1 MSKIMKEKELERL
14 KEIKKIENDLYEK
27 GIKSIAGI
35 DEAGRGPLAGPV
47 VVACIIMPKESM
59 IEGVNDSKKVS
70 EKKREKL
77 YEEITKEA
85 IAYGVGI
92 ISQEEIDRINIL
104 NATKEGLT
112 LAIKEME
119 KNLKERKRNFEKP
132 EIILVDA
139 LTKID
144 TDGISYKSIIK
155 GDAKSYSIAAASI
168 IAKVTRDRIMRQWNE
183 VYPVYGFE
191 KHKGYGTA
199 MHINAIKEYGLC
211 PLHRRSFV
219 KNII

>member
-1 MSKIMKEKELERL
+1 MKEKELERL
-14 KEIKKIENDLYEK
+14 KEIKKIENDLYKK

-47 VVACIIMPKESM
+47 VVACVIMPKESM

-85 IAYGVGI
+85 IAYGIGI

-112 LAIKEME
+112 VAIKEME

-168 IAKVTRDRIMRQWNE
+168 IAKVTRDRIMRQWAE
-183 VYPVYGFE
+183 VYPVYAFE

-199 MHINAIKEYGLC
+199 MHISAIKEYGLC

-219 KNII
+219 KNIVK